1 MHRSPPVS
9 LLAAL
14 ALFLCALSLARASCI
29 VPTDVPVAQRGAL
42 KCPDYCYREVNGAA
56 VLNLDCDC
64 CALAPNKPGDF
75 TIAGVG
81 APLGD
86 KLKRLERVEEG
97 LKKQYPGT
105 PH

>member
-1 MHRSPPVS
+1 MDKMALVTIHRDSSAQPH
-9 LLAAL
+9 
-14 ALFLCALSLARASCI
+14 LSLTQ
-29 VPTDVPVAQRGAL
+29 PLT
-42 KCPDYCYREVNGAA
+42 EVNGAA